1 MRGEEDSVAV
11 VQIVAERPRTTW
23 LRTGAQA
30 CARVQEGLGEVFG
43 AAGAPDEAADVD
55 ALAWVEVVAMMP
67 ALDAVVVVAAAAAA

>member
-1 MRGEEDSVAV
+1 
-11 VQIVAERPRTTW
+11 
-23 LRTGAQA
+23 
-30 CARVQEGLGEVFG
+30 VQEGLGEVFG